1 MLMTNKVKYLS
12 FILLLI
18 LMNMAERAVVKH
30 SVMCFVLELLL
41 GSKVEVTAASS
52 EPRGCF

>member
-18 LMNMAERAVVKH
+18 LMKMAERAAVKH